1 MKKNEH
7 ICIVTMEE
15 CAEIQQ
21 DTSKL
26 LRFGK
31 GNHHP
36 DSDVTNGYHLM
47 KEYYQLQAMIE
58 MMVEHGIV
66 DELPEEEIKNIKDNK
81 KLKVNH
87 YINYS
92 RELGLLT

>member
-66 DELPEEEIKNIKDNK
+66 DELPE
-81 KLKVNH
+81 VQ
-87 YINYS
+87 
-92 RELGLLT
+92 